1 MAERE
6 SASWKFTTFLS
17 VDVSIS
23 MGLTKMKSRMRYSLI
38 KLIYLF
44 AVVTLGACS
53 KSDKSASSDG
63 TPPASPS
70 SKQPATSAGAK
81 TQPFAGLDSC
91 KLLTKEEIQAVQGEP
106 FVETKASGNSGA
118 GLSISQ
124 CYFQLPQAVNSIVL
138 TITKKGAGPDARD
151 PEKNWEQIFHREEKG
166 EERREERE
174 EGEHEPEKVEGIGD
188 EAFWTGTRVG
198 GALYV
203 LKGNA
208 YIRISVGGAGDQ
220 ADKIRKSKALA
231 QKILGRL

>member
-1 MAERE
+1 MC
-6 SASWKFTTFLS
+6 F
-17 VDVSIS
+17 
-23 MGLTKMKSRMRYSLI
+23 TKMKSRVRHSLI
-38 KLIYLF
+38 TLIYLF
-44 AVVTLGACS
+44 AVVALGACS
-53 KSDKSASSDG
+53 KSDKSATSDA

-70 SKQPATSAGAK
+70 SKQPATTSAAAK
-81 TQPFAGLDSC
+81 TQPFTGLDSC

-106 FVETKASGNSGA
+106 FMETKASGNTGA

-138 TITKKGAGPDARD
+138 TVTKKGDGPDARD

-166 EERREERE
+166 EEKREERE

-231 QKILGRL
+231 QNILGRL